1 MNYVTVIIPDI
12 EEFEKQ
18 FHDFLYNNISVNQL
32 IIHNINIYLQKKEDG
47 ISLDSN
53 IFFGY
58 VEKDNEKLM
67 IFQNAY
73 PFKLQ
78 IMPLRTLS
86 IEEEKESIASV
97 LTYVKTSN
105 KVIKGINGN
114 PTEAKYFIEKA
125 NSVLGKKA
133 FINIRMD
140 IMEIGK
146 ISLDKYRD
154 GYLKQAAQEDE
165 KEIAAAIKGFSFDC
179 FKEIKSDDE
188 CLKMAQSLIADKKIY
203 LFYDETNTIVSL
215 AAITRKIKDHAALSF
230 VYTFP
235 KYRNKGYASTTVA
248 QLVEKSFEEGFKCCS
263 LFVDQDNPYSNK
275 AYLKVG
281 FKYIGSNYDVVVEE

>member
-1 MNYVTVIIPDI
+1 MRLCKTLLVLGGKHMNYVTVIIPDI

-47 ISLDSN
+47 VSLDSN

-86 IEEEKESIASV
+86 IEEEKESISSV
-97 LTYVKTSN
+97 LTYVKRSN

-114 PTEAKYFIEKA
+114 PTEAEYFIKKA
-125 NSVLGKKA
+125 NSILGKKA

-146 ISLDKYRD
+146 ISLDK
-154 GYLKQAAQEDE
+154 
-165 KEIAAAIKGFSFDC
+165 
-179 FKEIKSDDE
+179 
-188 CLKMAQSLIADKKIY
+188 
-203 LFYDETNTIVSL
+203 
-215 AAITRKIKDHAALSF
+215 
-230 VYTFP
+230 
-235 KYRNKGYASTTVA
+235 
-248 QLVEKSFEEGFKCCS
+248 
-263 LFVDQDNPYSNK
+263 
-275 AYLKVG
+275 
-281 FKYIGSNYDVVVEE
+281 